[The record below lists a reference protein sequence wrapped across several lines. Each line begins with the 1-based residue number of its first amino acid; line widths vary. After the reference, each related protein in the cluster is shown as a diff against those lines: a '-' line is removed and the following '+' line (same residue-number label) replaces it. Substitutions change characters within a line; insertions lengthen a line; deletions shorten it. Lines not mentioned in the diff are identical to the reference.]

1 MKVALCC
8 IGRLENQYALEFVEY
23 YKSLGFDKIFIY
35 DNNYDHE
42 ERFEWVIKD
51 YINSGFVEIIIIRNT
66 DNAQLIAYNHCY
78 ETYGNEYD
86 WIAFFDFDEFLTLV
100 KDKDIKEFL
109 SRFDNYDAVKIN
121 WMIYTDNNL
130 VKNDGRPLL
139 ERFTTP
145 MQLDKSIV
153 YIFPE
158 NYHVKC
164 ILKGHIQDLS
174 WETTPHV
181 PTKPLNL
188 KCANPLGEETDTS
201 IFQPYDFSVAYLKHF
216 RTKTIDEWINNKH
229 KRGVADRT
237 YEFFKKSYQIDD
249 FFKYNEKTQE
259 KVDFI
264 KNNKLNKK

>member
-86 WIAFFDFDEFLTLV
+86 WIAYFDFDEFLTLT
-100 KDKDIKEFL
+100 KDKDIHDFL
-109 SRFDNYDAVKIN
+109 SRFDGYDAIKIN
-121 WMIYTDNNL
+121 WMIYTDNGL
-130 VKNDGRPLL
+130 VENDGRPVL

-145 MQLDKSIV
+145 MTFDRKIV
-153 YIFPE
+153 YMFPE
-158 NYHVKC
+158 NYHTKC
-164 ILKGHIQDLS
+164 ILRGKLRRLLWTSTPHFP
-174 WETTPHV
+174 TTP
-181 PTKPLNL
+181 L
-188 KCANPLGEETDTS
+188 KCADPLGRKTDNS
-201 IFQPYDFSVAYLKHF
+201 PFQVYDFSVAYLKHF
-216 RTKTIDEWINNKH
+216 RTKTIDEWINNKY

-237 YEFFKKSYQIDD
+237 YELFEQTYQIDD

-259 KVDFI
+259 KLDFI
-264 KNNKLNKK
+264 ENNKPNKE